1 MTVMKSAVSKY
12 GRPKV
17 FNFDNG
23 AAYKN
28 KQMELLAARIGSTI
42 NYCHPYSPE
51 EKAKIER
58 WFRTMKDQWMS
69 GLDMRGIKSLDALR
83 ESLYSFVNEYNQT
96 KHSALNGDTPINR
109 FFSEPEQIRRI
120 PEDEIDTDFMLEIER
135 KVSADSVIVL
145 DGIEYEVNYRYAKQ
159 RIRIRY
165 SPDMQNVYVIDNR
178 DGSLTPIKLLNKAE
192 NSNIKREKIHL
203 YKGDD

>member
-1 MTVMKSAVSKY
+1 
-12 GRPKV
+12 
-17 FNFDNG
+17 
-23 AAYKN
+23 
-28 KQMELLAARIGSTI
+28 
-42 NYCHPYSPE
+42 
-51 EKAKIER
+51 
-58 WFRTMKDQWMS
+58 
-69 GLDMRGIKSLDALR
+69 
-83 ESLYSFVNEYNQT
+83 
-96 KHSALNGDTPINR
+96 
-109 FFSEPEQIRRI
+109 
-120 PEDEIDTDFMLEIER
+120 MLEIER

-203 YKGDD
+203 YKD

>member
-1 MTVMKSAVSKY
+1 MFLK
-12 GRPKV
+12 
-17 FNFDNG
+17 
-23 AAYKN
+23 
-28 KQMELLAARIGSTI
+28 EL
-42 NYCHPYSPE
+42 
-51 EKAKIER
+51 
-58 WFRTMKDQWMS
+58 
-69 GLDMRGIKSLDALR
+69 
-83 ESLYSFVNEYNQT
+83 SLYSFVNEYNQT